1 MKGKAGPKVSAQR
14 VRIIV
19 DKVGIAETCNYVAR
33 LQEGLFDPLEFV
45 SIPNIVLIRQCD
57 DCTVTERNG
66 FLKVLRRAEIS
77 IIYHNPRG
85 KPHLPSK
92 LLYDFNGSVRRTVI
106 TNHEFIRRPIL
117 RGDALEL
124 RPHKAL

>member
-1 MKGKAGPKVSAQR
+1 

-19 DKVGIAETCNYVAR
+19 DKVGIAETRNYFAR
-33 LQEGLFDPLEFV
+33 SQESLLDPPEFV
-45 SIPNIVLIRQCD
+45 SIPNIVLIREYD
-57 DCTVTERNG
+57 DRTVTERNR

-77 IIYHNPRG
+77 IIDHNPSGEPRA
-85 KPHLPSK
+85 PSK

-117 RGDALEL
+117 RADTLQL
-124 RPHKAL
+124 RSHKALSVKGAHSH